1 MSSFS
6 FKGMSIKRI
15 AAHTIHARE
24 KDKEETEVSF
34 SDDVIPLNQDQR
46 DLVQLR
52 ITGAL
57 GSASHGVEMGVAD
70 TTVPSFMQGA
80 AAMIG
85 SSEPD
90 FFEMSKTMA
99 KKLAK
104 AQTSPKWPGG
114 VLIMVEGAVGDGG
127 KPFIAAIK
135 AETDKGFNL
144 VNRGGKITLEL
155 IKNMLLSQTQRLFK
169 IGILIELSA
178 AEPSKEGLYEQ
189 TNYRAFLF
197 DHLLTATETKSAAA
211 YFYGAFLGFSI
222 LSSARKQ
229 TEIFYLES
237 KNFINTAKMSDEDR
251 LGLREALRSE
261 LKSNTASIN
270 ATEFAENHLA
280 EELQQPYID
289 HLTAK
294 GFPEQSVVKDVEYIK
309 SKLRRPRSLTFSS
322 GVIVRVPSDVT
333 FSDLITVDP
342 TIDGFTKVYIKGTVQ
357 ERD

>member
-1 MSSFS
+1 MSSFA

-24 KDKEETEVSF
+24 KDQEDTAVTY
-34 SDDVIPLNQDQR
+34 SDGLIPLNQDQR

-70 TTVPSFMQGA
+70 STSTSFMQCA
-80 AAMIG
+80 ARMI
-85 SSEPD
+85 SSTDEK
-90 FFEMSKTMA
+90 FFDASKSMA
-99 KKLAK
+99 GKLAK

-114 VLIMVEGAVGDGG
+114 VLILVEGTVGDGS
-127 KPFIAAIK
+127 KPFLAAIK

-144 VNRGGKITLEL
+144 INKDGKVTLEL

-169 IGILIELSA
+169 IGILIQLMGAQPNSSGLFEL
-178 AEPSKEGLYEQ
+178 G
-189 TNYRAFLF
+189 NYRAFLF

-222 LSSARKQ
+222 LASSRKQ
-229 TEIFYLES
+229 TEIFYVET
-237 KNFINTAKMSDEDR
+237 KNFINNANVSDEDR
-251 LGLREALRSE
+251 MSLREALRSE

-270 ATEFAENHLA
+270 SAEFATLHLQA
-280 EELQQPYID
+280 DLQQAYID

-294 GFPEQSVVKDVEYIK
+294 GFPEQSVVKDVAYIK

-322 GVIVRVPSDVT
+322 GVVVRAPSDLVL
-333 FSDLITVDP
+333 SELDPVAATVDGY
-342 TIDGFTKVYIKGTVQ
+342 TTVSIKGSVQ
-357 ERD
+357 DRD